1 MIYIKRKEAAKG
13 IRYYREDMRQERS
26 FPIARVEA
34 ERLLANGEAEL
45 AEYFCTSNDIAAYDE
60 AQRA

>member
-34 ERLLANGEAEL
+34 ERLLANGEA
-45 AEYFCTSNDIAAYDE
+45 
-60 AQRA
+60 QRA